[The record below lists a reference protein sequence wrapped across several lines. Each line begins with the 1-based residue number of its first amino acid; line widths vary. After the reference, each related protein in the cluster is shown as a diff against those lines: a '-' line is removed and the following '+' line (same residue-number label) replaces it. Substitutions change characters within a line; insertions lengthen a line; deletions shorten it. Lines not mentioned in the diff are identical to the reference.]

1 MRMANHFQLNLLWY
15 LLFLECCCSC
25 VSCRSLNFLI
35 WIVDPPSVKI
45 NRKEV
50 IVVEGH
56 NTSLTCNV
64 SGKPEP
70 TITWTKQG
78 SGVVLSNTS
87 SLDVLNVSRHDATDD
102 IIQYQCK
109 ASNGVGTPATATVNV
124 TVYCKYYRFILYLL
138 PLGELKFLWTVAKK
152 NFYFCKATGNPQ
164 SNISWPRQVGTK
176 TCVL

>member
-1 MRMANHFQLNLLWY
+1 MSWFFSWPFSCSDFLCY
-15 LLFLECCCSC
+15 LKWWEWQIIFSWTFCGIYYFWG
-25 VSCRSLNFLI
+25 VVVVVARHSLNFLI
-35 WIVDPPSVKI
+35 CIVDPPSIKI

-87 SLDVLNVSRHDATDD
+87 SWDVLNVSRHDATDD

-109 ASNGVGTPATATVNV
+109 ASNGVGTPAAATVNV
-124 TVYCKYYRFILYLL
+124 TVYCKYYRFICYH
-138 PLGELKFLWTVAKK
+138 
-152 NFYFCKATGNPQ
+152 
-164 SNISWPRQVGTK
+164 
-176 TCVL
+176 

>member
-1 MRMANHFQLNLLWY
+1 MLCF
-15 LLFLECCCSC
+15 CC
-25 VSCRSLNFLI
+25 SLNFFI
-35 WIVDPPSVKI
+35 CIVDPPSVTI
-45 NRKEV
+45 RKQEV

-64 SGKPEP
+64 SGKPDP

-87 SLDVLNVSRHDATDD
+87 SLDVVNVSRHDAIDD

-124 TVYCKYYRFILYLL
+124 TVYCKY
-138 PLGELKFLWTVAKK
+138 
-152 NFYFCKATGNPQ
+152 
-164 SNISWPRQVGTK
+164 
-176 TCVL
+176 